1 MLRPEDS
8 WLLQASP
15 YSSMPLKIASETRS
29 TPRPPTSTHTAEP
42 DPQAFTST
50 VACQHSRWS
59 LATLED
65 TLDWMHDTGEH
76 FLGGYVMCSSLERCE
91 GGQGLVQFCH
101 RVNRK
106 EEYAIKCAPCACLLA
121 CTCLLF
127 AADDLDHLGRSVS
140 RMQSAGS

>member
-1 MLRPEDS
+1 M
-8 WLLQASP
+8 QASP

-50 VACQHSRWS
+50 VACQQSRWS

-106 EEYAIKCAPCACLLA
+106 EEYAIKCALRARVGLRLLA
-121 CTCLLF
+121 LT
-127 AADDLDHLGRSVS
+127 AHNPNRQGHSV
-140 RMQSAGS
+140 MLVTLT